1 MKAKITDHNINLE
14 GFKYFVGKAS
24 SVPSIGAWGDK
35 KTPIG
40 PGKVNYLD
48 VSNVIPSGKL
58 ADVKLIVT
66 ALEVEFSDSSGIDLF
81 VNAVIPGLAK
91 GNGGVTIGDFSK
103 GKVKLL
109 KISPDGENT
118 LIKQI
123 NNSPAM
129 IKGLI
134 DLGGGARVVE
144 DVLIAVEATL
154 YDKFS
159 AKLTAKGAAIVDGVL
174 VQKEFAAGWDQ
185 NSVVHLEGPTTI
197 GYSLSEPKWDAHQDK
212 NKTAVTD
219 LRDDQQGL

>member
-1 MKAKITDHNINLE
+1 MKATITDHNINLE

-24 SVPSIGAWGDK
+24 DVSFGAWGDK
-35 KTPIG
+35 KTPWG

-48 VSNVIPSGKL
+48 VSSVIPSAKL
-58 ADVKLIVT
+58 SEVKLLVT
-66 ALEVEFSDSSGIDLF
+66 PLEVEFSDSSGIDLF
-81 VNAVIPGLAK
+81 ANATIPGLAK

-109 KISPDGENT
+109 KISPDGENG

-123 NNSPAM
+123 NNSPAV

-154 YDKFS
+154 YDNFS
-159 AKLTAKGAAIVDGVL
+159 AKLTAKGAVIVDDVL
-174 VQKEFAAGWDQ
+174 VQAEFAAGWDQ
-185 NSVVHLEGPTTI
+185 NSVVQLEPGTTV
-197 GYSLSEPKWDAHQDK
+197 GYSLAEPKWDAHQDK
-212 NKTAVTD
+212 NKTQVTD
-219 LRDDQQGL
+219 LRDDEQGL